1 MGMEINSLLVFQD
14 NMYFFFLAYFLLGGG
29 IKYIDAAFDDKV
41 FKKRNAIII
50 APFLGILWSYTMLI
64 NEISAS
70 ILLAVLIAVLIKG
83 KIDNMAHLIGL
94 ITIIIFGIFIILFI
108 DGNGFMLLPLIF
120 LTSAGIIDEVGND
133 IIDYNKSQ
141 KKVRFRYNFL
151 IYFFGRRYLMKTAII
166 YIALI
171 GLFPLYF
178 VLAFIFFDES
188 YIIIDLYSQSK
199 KNNIK

>member
-1 MGMEINSLLVFQD
+1 MEINSLLVFQD

-141 KKVRFRYNFL
+141 KKVRFRYDFL

-166 YIALI
+166 YIALV

-188 YIIIDLYSQSK
+188 YIIMDLFSQTRQK
-199 KNNIK
+199 R

>member
-1 MGMEINSLLVFQD
+1 MEINSLLVFQD

-188 YIIIDLYSQSK
+188 YMIIDLYSQSK

>member
-1 MGMEINSLLVFQD
+1 MEINSLLVFQD

>member
-1 MGMEINSLLVFQD
+1 MEINSLLVFQD
-14 NMYFFFLAYFLLGGG
+14 NMYFFFLAYFILGGG

-166 YIALI
+166 YIALV

-188 YIIIDLYSQSK
+188 YIIMDLFSKSRQKIDGT
-199 KNNIK
+199 

>member
-1 MGMEINSLLVFQD
+1 MEINSLLVFQD

-188 YIIIDLYSQSK
+188 YIIMDLFSKSRQKIDGT
-199 KNNIK
+199 

>member
-1 MGMEINSLLVFQD
+1 MEINSLLVFQD
-14 NMYFFFLAYFLLGGG
+14 NMYFFFLAYFILGGG